1 LPGWNSF
8 VFSSIAIPFFF
19 FFFPVWTRVIFYL
32 KRLQFLGGST
42 CGASRWRKICCHRL
56 IWVFIVF
63 SFFLDDKCKH
73 TLNGLCWRAF
83 QCFPLDFYLLPE
95 LWSLFHRSFR
105 FSHVILVLIFLFVFF
120 FVKFLFFFQFNYS
133 ILIFYI

>member
-1 LPGWNSF
+1 MERVSFFFDVNCFVALRHGGILIFQVLTGWNSF
-8 VFSSIAIPFFF
+8 VFSSIASSGIMTKKTEGKIPPF

-56 IWVFIVF
+56 IWFFIVF
-63 SFFLDDKCKH
+63 FFFLDDKCKH

-83 QCFPLDFYLLPE
+83 QFFPVDFYLLPE
-95 LWSLFHRSFR
+95 LWSLFS
-105 FSHVILVLIFLFVFF
+105 
-120 FVKFLFFFQFNYS
+120 
-133 ILIFYI
+133 